1 MRLCSTR
8 GTMSFSDLMQA
19 CSWNPYRP
27 FKLKVSLIVREV
39 VDALSEQA
47 EHQSGAAH
55 QKVSN

>member
-1 MRLCSTR
+1 
-8 GTMSFSDLMQA
+8 MSFSDLMQA

-39 VDALSEQA
+39 VDAFSEQA